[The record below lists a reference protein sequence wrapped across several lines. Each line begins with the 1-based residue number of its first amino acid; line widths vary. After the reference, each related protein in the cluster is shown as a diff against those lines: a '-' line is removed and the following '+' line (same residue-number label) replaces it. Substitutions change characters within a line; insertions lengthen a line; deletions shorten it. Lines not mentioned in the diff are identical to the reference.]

1 MHKATLNSHWQSLL
15 VFLLIG
21 FAVFAFGGL
30 FQPGD
35 WYLQL
40 NRAPW
45 SPPNIAFPIT
55 WAFLY
60 VMIAICGWQLH
71 HSQNKTLTLLW
82 WVQLA
87 LNGLWSWLFFGQHW
101 TLLGLVDLILIDV
114 LVISLAFKSWKAG
127 FRLSGLTL
135 LPYIAWLL
143 LASSLNAYIV
153 FAN

>member
-1 MHKATLNSHWQSLL
+1 MHKATLKSNWQSLL
-15 VFLLIG
+15 AFLLIC

-35 WYLQL
+35 WYAQL

-60 VMIAICGWQLH
+60 VMIAISGWQLH
-71 HSQNKTLTLLW
+71 HSNNQSLKVLW
-82 WVQLA
+82 WSQLIFNA
-87 LNGLWSWLFFGQHW
+87 LWSWLFFGQHW
-101 TLLGLVDLILIDV
+101 TLAGLIDLILIDM
-114 LVISLAFKSWKAG
+114 LVINLALKAQRAG
-127 FRLSGLTL
+127 FTLSCLSL

-143 LASSLNAYIV
+143 LATSLNTYIV